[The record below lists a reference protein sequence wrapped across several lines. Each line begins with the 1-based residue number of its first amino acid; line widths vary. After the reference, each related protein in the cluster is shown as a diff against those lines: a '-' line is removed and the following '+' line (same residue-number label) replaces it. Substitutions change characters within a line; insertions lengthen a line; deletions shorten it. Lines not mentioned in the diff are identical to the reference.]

1 MVRRVAN
8 EVASDTFR
16 PSLLETDLMR
26 MPPLLKRLVDT
37 AIAIALTMGLVLVMV
52 VISNLLIARSNS
64 WSGFKLLYAFMSR
77 PDILGTIILTALVS
91 MAYVFWQQQGNK
103 GPR

>member
-1 MVRRVAN
+1 
-8 EVASDTFR
+8 
-16 PSLLETDLMR
+16 MR

-37 AIAIALTMGLVLVMV
+37 LIAIGLTMGLVLIMV

-64 WSGFKLLYAFMSR
+64 WVGFKLWYAFMSR

-91 MAYVFWQQQGNK
+91 MAYVFWQQQGNNR
-103 GPR
+103 PR